1 MVLLWVKRPV
11 LTSVVAVNMADMAT
25 VTAMV
30 W

>member
-1 MVLLWVKRPV
+1 MMLLWVKRAV

-30 W
+30 